1 MKLKSILPLCA
12 IATSLILLAGC
23 SSPQKI
29 ETVDGRTIISQSKP
43 EIDNDTGLV
52 SYKDAETGKVEQINR
67 DQVRTIT
74 ELKD

>member
-1 MKLKSILPLCA
+1 MKLNSILPICV
-12 IATSLILLAGC
+12 IATSLVLLAGC

-52 SYKDAETGKVEQINR
+52 SYKDAETGQVKQINR
-67 DQVRTIT
+67 DQVKSIT